1 MPAMKRIPR
10 ATSFDDISHFT
21 LDAKTPP
28 ALIVE
33 PGESFVAET
42 EDCFRGA
49 LRDRPERLYP
59 RDMMPYSG

>member
-1 MPAMKRIPR
+1 MPAIKRIPR

-28 ALIVE
+28 VLTVE

-42 EDCFRGA
+42 EAAFGAPCGTGRRGSTPA
-49 LRDRPERLYP
+49 I
-59 RDMMPYSG
+59 